1 MEFCDERHL
10 ISRTGLRE
18 TGQQDLVIHGSG
30 VGACARWVSVFSII
44 LTCWVAAPHL
54 VERRL

>member
-18 TGQQDLVIHGSG
+18 TGQQDLVINGSG
-30 VGACARWVSVFSII
+30 VGACARGVSVFSII
-44 LTCWVAAPHL
+44 LPCW
-54 VERRL
+54 